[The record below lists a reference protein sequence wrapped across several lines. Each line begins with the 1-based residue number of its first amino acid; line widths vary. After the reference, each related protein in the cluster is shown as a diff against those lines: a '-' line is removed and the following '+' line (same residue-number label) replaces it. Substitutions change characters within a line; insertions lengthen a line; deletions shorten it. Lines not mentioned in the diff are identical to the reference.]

1 MCECLLRV
9 GILVCFH
16 RFPTTAERGRVC
28 PRFCVVG
35 ERMAVAQIKNQMK
48 RFLQFLV
55 ASALVVSMQGCS
67 KDSALEPNPDSK
79 VQLRL
84 TGEIN
89 QTTRVNDAGFQ
100 TNDAVGVYVSTNGT
114 LAESGNYFDN
124 EKYTYANDNGS
135 GELTSTIPIYWPT
148 KDSELSVFAYYPYV
162 ESVSSTS
169 AYPFA
174 VATDQNADGAFYQSD
189 FLYANALNLA
199 PTSEPVAL
207 AFEHKL
213 SRVDI
218 ELGVAAE
225 SSITLDQLKAA
236 EKNLTI
242 IGVAAE
248 GTIDLEDGTATA
260 GDATTTIT
268 PMANDGGVSYSAVVY
283 PQTNKVTFRIELNDR
298 VYGYSTNATFEAGK
312 KYTYTLTI
320 NAWDQPQ
327 LTPSGVSVTDWTAGE
342 NSTGTMSDFIDI
354 PDPVFKAYLLQE
366 KLYTDPYD
374 GDENPTKMIDQN
386 RDGQISIEEAEA
398 VVRINISTGETD
410 EEINAIPEGQKV
422 KSLQGIE
429 YFTNLEYLDCR
440 GNLLET
446 LDVSHNTKLRSLSCM
461 TNKLTALD
469 VSKNTLLDHLYF
481 GSFSENSN
489 QITEIDLSNNPNLLT
504 FGCETNALTEL
515 DFTNNPKLASA
526 CISHNKKLNGNVNF
540 SNNAKMEVI
549 YAYQCGLTSVNSET
563 FNIANMPELKELYV
577 GGGDG
582 DAGNKIASI
591 DLSNNTKLE
600 RLDIGHNELKGVDL
614 SQNSK
619 LKYLNIRE
627 CGITSLSGLTHLTD
641 LEDLDCSIND
651 FSGEDVVDFST
662 FTKLWKLFIDD
673 AEVKAIDVSNNTLLK
688 ELGFDTNSDIT
699 EVDLSANTALK
710 VLRCFRCSIV
720 TLDLSTNTALKEL
733 YCDPMQTLTTIYI
746 PSAGYTFE
754 KSDIPDGVTLTVKP
768 AN

>member
-1 MCECLLRV
+1 
-9 GILVCFH
+9 
-16 RFPTTAERGRVC
+16 
-28 PRFCVVG
+28 
-35 ERMAVAQIKNQMK
+35 MAVAQTNNQMK

-89 QTTRVNDAGFQ
+89 QTTRVNDAGFEA
-100 TNDAVGVYVSTNGT
+100 NDAVGVYVSTNGT

-124 EKYTYANDNGS
+124 EEYTYANTEGV
-135 GELTSTIPIYWPT
+135 GTLTSQIPIYWPT

-174 VATDQNADGAFYQSD
+174 VATDQSADGAFYQSD

-199 PTSEPVAL
+199 PTSEAVELQFA
-207 AFEHKL
+207 HKL

-298 VYGYSTNATFEAGK
+298 VYGYSTNATFESGK

-366 KLYTDPYD
+366 KLYTDAYGND
-374 GDENPTKMIDQN
+374 NPTKMIDQN

-398 VVRINISTGETD
+398 VVRINICTGETD
-410 EEINAIPEGQKV
+410 EEINAIPEDQKV

-429 YFTNLEYLDCR
+429 YFTNLEYLNCR
-440 GNLLET
+440 GNLLTT
-446 LDVSHNTKLRSLSCM
+446 LDVSHNTKLLYLSCM

-469 VSKNTLLDHLYF
+469 VSKNTLLNHLDF
-481 GSFSENSN
+481 GSFSQNSN
-489 QITEIDLSNNPNLLT
+489 QITEIDLSKNPNLRIL
-504 FGCETNALTEL
+504 GCETNALTEL
-515 DFTNNPKLASA
+515 DLTNNPELTSA

-540 SNNAKMEVI
+540 SNNAKMVTI
-549 YAYQCGLTSVNSET
+549 YAYECGLTSVNSET
-563 FNIANMPELKELYV
+563 FNIANMPELRELYV
-577 GGGDG
+577 GGGDHEG
-582 DAGNKIASI
+582 SNKIASI
-591 DLSNNTKLE
+591 DLSKNTKLE
-600 RLDIGHNELKGVDL
+600 RLDIGHNELNGVDL

-627 CGITSLSGLTHLTD
+627 CGITSLSGLTHLTN

-651 FSGEDVVDFST
+651 FSGVDEVDFSA
-662 FTKLWKLFIDD
+662 FTKLWKLSIDD

-699 EVDLSANTALK
+699 AVDLSANTALE

-733 YCDPMQTLTTIYI
+733 DCNPMETLKTIYI

-754 KSDIPDGVTLTVKP
+754 KSDIPDGVTPTVKP

>member
-1 MCECLLRV
+1 
-9 GILVCFH
+9 
-16 RFPTTAERGRVC
+16 
-28 PRFCVVG
+28 
-35 ERMAVAQIKNQMK
+35 MK

-89 QTTRVNDAGFQ
+89 QTTRVNDAGFEA
-100 TNDAVGVYVSTNGT
+100 NDAVGVYVSTNGT

-124 EKYTYANDNGS
+124 EEYTYANTEGV
-135 GELTSTIPIYWPT
+135 GTLTSQIPIYWPT
-148 KDSELSVFAYYPYV
+148 KDSKLSVFAYYPYV

-174 VATDQNADGAFYQSD
+174 VATDQSVAGAFYQSD
-189 FLYANALNLA
+189 FLYDNALNLA
-199 PTSEPVAL
+199 PTTDAVAL

-218 ELGVAAE
+218 ELGVADG
-225 SSITLDQLKAA
+225 SSIDLEELKDA

-248 GTIDLEDGTATA
+248 GTIDLENGTATA

-268 PMANDGGVSYSAVVY
+268 PMANVGGASYSAVVY

-327 LTPSGVSVTDWTAGE
+327 LTPSGVSVTNWTAGKD
-342 NSTGTMSDFIDI
+342 STGTMSDFIEI

-366 KLYTDPYD
+366 KLYTYTY
-374 GDENPTKMIDQN
+374 GDDIPTKMIDQN

-398 VVRINISTGETD
+398 VVHINICTGEID
-410 EEINAIPEGQKV
+410 EEINAIPNDQKV

-429 YFTNLEYLDCR
+429 YFTNLEYLNCR

-446 LDVSHNTKLRSLSCM
+446 LDVSHNTKLLYLNCM

-469 VSKNTLLDHLYF
+469 VSKNTLLNHLDF
-481 GSFSENSN
+481 GSFSPDSN
-489 QITEIDLSNNPNLLT
+489 QITEIDLSKNPNLEIL
-504 FGCETNALTEL
+504 GCETNALTEL
-515 DFTNNPKLASA
+515 DLTNNPKLTSA
-526 CISHNKKLNGNVNF
+526 CISHNKDLNGNVNF
-540 SNNAKMEVI
+540 SNNANMKTI
-549 YAYQCGLTSVNSET
+549 YAYECGLTSVNSAT
-563 FNIANMPELKELYV
+563 FNIANMPELIDLSV
-577 GGGDG
+577 GGADHK
-582 DAGNKIASI
+582 AGNKIASI
-591 DLSNNTKLE
+591 DLSKNTNLE
-600 RLDIGHNELKGVDL
+600 RLDIGHNELNGVDL
-614 SQNSK
+614 SHNSK

-627 CGITSLSGLTHLTD
+627 CGITSLSGLTHLTN

-651 FSGEDVVDFST
+651 FSGVDVVDFSA
-662 FTKLWKLFIDD
+662 FTKLWKLSIDD
-673 AEVKAIDVSNNTLLK
+673 AKVKAINVSQNTALK
-688 ELGFDTNSDIT
+688 ELGFDSNSDIT
-699 EVDLSANTALK
+699 AVNLSANTALE
-710 VLRCFRCSIV
+710 VLRCFGCSIE

-733 YCDPMQTLTTIYI
+733 DCNPMETLNTIYI
-746 PSAGYTFE
+746 PWTGYTFE
-754 KSDIPDGVTLTVKP
+754 KSDIPDGIIPTVKP
-768 AN
+768 

>member
-1 MCECLLRV
+1 
-9 GILVCFH
+9 
-16 RFPTTAERGRVC
+16 
-28 PRFCVVG
+28 
-35 ERMAVAQIKNQMK
+35 MK

-100 TNDAVGVYVSTNGT
+100 DNDAVGVYVSTNGT

-124 EKYTYANDNGS
+124 KEYTYANTEGV
-135 GELTSTIPIYWPT
+135 GTLTSTIPIYWPT
-148 KDSELSVFAYYPYV
+148 KDSKLSVFAYYPYV

-174 VATDQNADGAFYQSD
+174 VATDQNVPGAFYQSD
-189 FLYANALNLA
+189 FLYANALDLE
-199 PTSEPVAL
+199 PTTQAVAL

-218 ELGVAAE
+218 ELKVADG
-225 SSITLDQLKAA
+225 SSIDLDDLKEAK
-236 EKNLTI
+236 KNLTI

-248 GTIDLEDGTATA
+248 GTIDLENGTATA

-298 VYGYSTNATFEAGK
+298 VYGYSTNATFQAGK

-327 LTPSGVSVTDWTAGE
+327 LNPSGVSVTDWIAGE
-342 NSTGTMSDFIDI
+342 NSIGTMSDFIEI

-366 KLYTDPYD
+366 KLYTDAYGND
-374 GDENPTKMIDQN
+374 NPTQMIDQN

-398 VVRINISTGETD
+398 VVRINICTGETD
-410 EEINAIPEGQKV
+410 EEINAIPDDQKV

-429 YFTNLEYLDCR
+429 YFTNLEYLNCR

-446 LDVSHNTKLRSLSCM
+446 LDVSHNTKLLCLDCM

-469 VSKNTLLDHLYF
+469 VSKNTLLNHLDF

-489 QITEIDLSNNPNLLT
+489 QIREIDLSKNPKLRIL
-504 FGCETNALTEL
+504 GCETNALTEL
-515 DFTNNPKLASA
+515 DLTNNPKLESA

-540 SNNAKMEVI
+540 SNNAKMKTI
-549 YAYQCGLTSVNSET
+549 YAYECGLTSVNSET
-563 FNIANMPELKELYV
+563 FNIANMPELIDLQV
-577 GGGDG
+577 GGGVHEG
-582 DAGNKIASI
+582 GNKIESI
-591 DLSNNTKLE
+591 DLSKNTKLE

-627 CGITSLSGLTHLTD
+627 CGITSLSGLTHLTN
-641 LEDLDCSIND
+641 LEDLDCSAND
-651 FSGEDVVDFST
+651 FSDEDVVDFSV
-662 FTKLWKLFIDD
+662 FTKLWRLSIDD
-673 AEVKAIDVSNNTLLK
+673 AKVKAIDVSKNTALK
-688 ELGFDTNSDIT
+688 ELGFDSNYDIT
-699 EVDLSANTALK
+699 AVNLSANTALE
-710 VLRCFRCSIV
+710 VLRCFGCSIE
-720 TLDLSTNTALKEL
+720 TLDLSTNTALKDL
-733 YCDPMQTLTTIYI
+733 DCNPMETLKTIYI

-754 KSDIPDGVTLTVKP
+754 KSDIPDSVTPTVK
-768 AN
+768 